1 MNCQWVRRKK
11 YRLTTNI
18 NHSSRLSQFSIIDWL
33 LVFHSQDVLSKR
45 TKRFNSFFPLLHQ
58 TGIRKYNFW
67 LSDFINIT
75 FYIDQ
80 RICSNNLIILP
91 LKLFSYNSLN
101 KTVLFP
107 TREIIKVWQ
116 FLMFSQFF
124 YFATLILPNITW
136 FLVIKI
142 AFNKCLKVDSRQLG
156 N

>member
-1 MNCQWVRRKK
+1 MLGAGEKGERD
-11 YRLTTNI
+11 YT
-18 NHSSRLSQFSIIDWL
+18 IIVLCLFFHQQLGIFIRNWL

-67 LSDFINIT
+67 LSNFINVT

-101 KTVLFP
+101 RIVLFP
-107 TREIIKVWQ
+107 TREVIKVWQ

-124 YFATLILPNITW
+124 YFATLET
-136 FLVIKI
+136 
-142 AFNKCLKVDSRQLG
+142 
-156 N
+156 